1 MKIEKYI
8 EIKASKNEIKNLI
21 IEYNYDIYQENQK
34 EINEIIERNIV
45 SENPKNISII
55 LEDLQ
60 TPMFLYADLN
70 DMEDLKVLIED
81 NIMAIMPTNFIEI
94 IQSSKCSK
102 LIVYEDDQYTEG
114 LFVCNLDNYTY

>member
-1 MKIEKYI
+1 MKIEKCI
-8 EIKASKNEIKNLI
+8 EIKASKNDIKNLI
-21 IEYNYDIYQENQK
+21 IVYNHAIYEENKK

-70 DMEDLKVLIED
+70 DMGDLKILIED
-81 NIMAIMPTNFIEI
+81 NIMAIMPRNLIEI
-94 IQSSKCSK
+94 MQSSKSSK

-114 LFVCNLDNYTY
+114 LFVCHLDDAIY

>member
-1 MKIEKYI
+1 MKIEKCI

-34 EINEIIERNIV
+34 EINEIIERNII
-45 SENPKNISII
+45 SENPKNIWII
-55 LEDLQ
+55 LDDLQ

-70 DMEDLKVLIED
+70 DMEDLKILIE
-81 NIMAIMPTNFIEI
+81 NNVMAIMPRNLIEI
-94 IQSSKCSK
+94 MQSSKSSK

-114 LFVCNLDNYTY
+114 LFVCHLDKAIY

>member
-1 MKIEKYI
+1 MKIEKCI

-21 IEYNYDIYQENQK
+21 TKHNDDIYQKNEK
-34 EINEIIERNIV
+34 EIYEIIERNII
-45 SENPKNISII
+45 SENPKNVSII

-70 DMEDLKVLIED
+70 DMGDLKVMIED

-94 IQSSKCSK
+94 IQSSKSSK

-114 LFVCNLDNYTY
+114 LFVCNLDNYIY